1 MKSSNLGLVTGAV
14 LLMCLFL
21 ASCTPWRSTY
31 LQENVNKA
39 TQSDVAKRLGPPYS
53 AIPLDGGETVWQYKY
68 VDQDPGLGTF
78 CTEYNLTFD
87 RSKVLR
93 NWQRQKC

>member
-1 MKSSNLGLVTGAV
+1 MKSLNLFLITLALP
-14 LLMCLFL
+14 LLFLFL
-21 ASCTPWRSTY
+21 ASCAPWRSTY
-31 LQENVNKA
+31 LEENVNKA
-39 TQSDVAKRLGPPYS
+39 TQSDIAKRLGPPYS

-68 VDQDPGLGTF
+68 VDQDPYLGTF

-87 RSKVLR
+87 RSRVLR